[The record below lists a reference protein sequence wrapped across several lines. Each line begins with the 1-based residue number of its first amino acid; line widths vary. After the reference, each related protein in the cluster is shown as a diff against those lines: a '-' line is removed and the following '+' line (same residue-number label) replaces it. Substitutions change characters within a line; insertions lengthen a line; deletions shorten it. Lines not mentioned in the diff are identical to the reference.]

1 MYKIYNI
8 TQVLLVYLAFIHCLA
23 SKVSDVL
30 SKEVYE
36 TFCLL
41 HFENHYALD
50 TFYKLL
56 PPTVETKRN
65 FNHLRPKKHARQS
78 RTNTMED
85 MRTFQKK
92 GKGYKFHRTKMS

>member
-23 SKVSDVL
+23 SKVSDIL

-50 TFYKLL
+50 IFYKLL

-65 FNHLRPKKHARQS
+65 FNHLRPKG
-78 RTNTMED
+78 
-85 MRTFQKK
+85 MRDNQELILN
-92 GKGYKFHRTKMS
+92 GGY